1 MVTPKFCSRD
11 VYFLVTMS
19 KAGDDVVTP
28 ADVDP
33 AHGPPAAGVPHQ
45 PLPLLVLVVAV
56 IVVAVAVI
64 VVAVA
69 AVAGHGQGGV
79 ASVAWA
85 WAW

>member
-19 KAGDDVVTP
+19 KVGEDVVTP

-56 IVVAVAVI
+56 VVAVA
-64 VVAVA
+64 AVA

>member
-19 KAGDDVVTP
+19 KVGEDVVTP

-45 PLPLLVLVVAV
+45 PLPLLVLVV
-56 IVVAVAVI
+56 VV
-64 VVAVA
+64 VVVVA

>member
-1 MVTPKFCSRD
+1 MVAPKFGSRD

-19 KAGDDVVTP
+19 KVGDDVVTP

-33 AHGPPAAGVPHQ
+33 AHGPPGAGVPHQ

-56 IVVAVAVI
+56 VAV
-64 VVAVA
+64 

>member
-1 MVTPKFCSRD
+1 MVAPKFGSRD

-19 KAGDDVVTP
+19 KVGDDVVTP

-33 AHGPPAAGVPHQ
+33 AHGAPAAGLPHQ
-45 PLPLLVLVVAV
+45 PLPLLVLVAV
-56 IVVAVAVI
+56 VVV
-64 VVAVA
+64 VA

>member
-19 KAGDDVVTP
+19 KVGDDVVTP

-45 PLPLLVLVVAV
+45 PLPLLVLVV
-56 IVVAVAVI
+56 VVDVA
-64 VVAVA
+64 AVA

>member
-1 MVTPKFCSRD
+1 MVAPKFGSRD

-19 KAGDDVVTP
+19 KVGDDVVPP

-33 AHGPPAAGVPHQ
+33 AHGAPGAGVPHQ
-45 PLPLLVLVVAV
+45 PLPLLVLAVVAV
-56 IVVAVAVI
+56 
-64 VVAVA
+64 

-79 ASVAWA
+79 ANVAWA

>member
-19 KAGDDVVTP
+19 KVGEDVVTP

-45 PLPLLVLVVAV
+45 PLPLLVLVVV
-56 IVVAVAVI
+56 VVAVV
-64 VVAVA
+64 

>member
-1 MVTPKFCSRD
+1 MVAPKFGSRD

-19 KAGDDVVTP
+19 KEGDDVVTP

-33 AHGPPAAGVPHQ
+33 AHGAPAAGVPHQ
-45 PLPLLVLVVAV
+45 PLPLLVLVVV
-56 IVVAVAVI
+56 VVVAVV
-64 VVAVA
+64 VA

>member
-1 MVTPKFCSRD
+1 MVAPKFGSQ

-19 KAGDDVVTP
+19 KVGDDVVTP

-33 AHGPPAAGVPHQ
+33 AHGPPGAGVPHQ

-56 IVVAVAVI
+56 VAV
-64 VVAVA
+64 

>member
-11 VYFLVTMS
+11 VYFLLTMS

-45 PLPLLVLVVAV
+45 PLPLLVLVV
-56 IVVAVAVI
+56 VV
-64 VVAVA
+64 VA

>member
-1 MVTPKFCSRD
+1 MVTPKFGSRD

-19 KAGDDVVTP
+19 KVGDDVVTP

-45 PLPLLVLVVAV
+45 PLPLLVLVV
-56 IVVAVAVI
+56 VVAV
-64 VVAVA
+64 

>member
-1 MVTPKFCSRD
+1 MVTPKFGSRD

-19 KAGDDVVTP
+19 KVGDDVVTP

-33 AHGPPAAGVPHQ
+33 AHGAPGAGVSHQ
-45 PLPLLVLVVAV
+45 PLPLLVLVVVAAV
-56 IVVAVAVI
+56 
-64 VVAVA
+64 

>member
-1 MVTPKFCSRD
+1 MLTPKFGSRD

-19 KAGDDVVTP
+19 KVGDDVVTP

-33 AHGPPAAGVPHQ
+33 AHWPPAAGVPHQ
-45 PLPLLVLVVAV
+45 PLPLLVLAAVVVAV
-56 IVVAVAVI
+56 VVAV
-64 VVAVA
+64 
-69 AVAGHGQGGV
+69 VAGHGQGGV

>member
-1 MVTPKFCSRD
+1 MVAPKFGSRA

-19 KAGDDVVTP
+19 KVGDDVVTP

-45 PLPLLVLVVAV
+45 PLPLLVLVA
-56 IVVAVAVI
+56 VVAV
-64 VVAVA
+64 VVAAVA

>member
-1 MVTPKFCSRD
+1 MVPPKFCSRD

-19 KAGDDVVTP
+19 KVGEDVVTP

-45 PLPLLVLVVAV
+45 PLPLLVLVV
-56 IVVAVAVI
+56 VVAV
-64 VVAVA
+64 VVV

>member
-1 MVTPKFCSRD
+1 MVLEMYT
-11 VYFLVTMS
+11 YFLVTMS
-19 KAGDDVVTP
+19 KVGDDVVTP

-45 PLPLLVLVVAV
+45 PLPLLV
-56 IVVAVAVI
+56 VAVAV
-64 VVAVA
+64 VVA

>member
-1 MVTPKFCSRD
+1 MVTPKFGSRD

-19 KAGDDVVTP
+19 KVGDDVVTP

-45 PLPLLVLVVAV
+45 PLPLLVLVV
-56 IVVAVAVI
+56 VVAV
-64 VVAVA
+64 VAV
-69 AVAGHGQGGV
+69 VAGHGQGGV

>member
-19 KAGDDVVTP
+19 KVGDDVVTP

-45 PLPLLVLVVAV
+45 PLPLLVLVA
-56 IVVAVAVI
+56 
-64 VVAVA
+64 A

>member
-1 MVTPKFCSRD
+1 MGAPKFCSRD

-19 KAGDDVVTP
+19 KVGDDVVTP

-45 PLPLLVLVVAV
+45 PLPLLVLVVVAV
-56 IVVAVAVI
+56 VVAVAV
-64 VVAVA
+64 VA

>member
-1 MVTPKFCSRD
+1 MVTPKFGSRD

-19 KAGDDVVTP
+19 RVGDDVVTP

-33 AHGPPAAGVPHQ
+33 AHGPPATGVPHQ
-45 PLPLLVLVVAV
+45 PLPLLVLVVVA
-56 IVVAVAVI
+56 VVAV
-64 VVAVA
+64 

>member
-1 MVTPKFCSRD
+1 MVTPKFGSRD

-19 KAGDDVVTP
+19 KVGDDVVTP

-45 PLPLLVLVVAV
+45 PLPLLVLVV
-56 IVVAVAVI
+56 VAVA
-64 VVAVA
+64 AV

>member
-19 KAGDDVVTP
+19 KVGEDVVTP

-45 PLPLLVLVVAV
+45 PLPLLVLVV
-56 IVVAVAVI
+56 

-69 AVAGHGQGGV
+69 AVAVAVVAGHGQGGV

>member
-1 MVTPKFCSRD
+1 MVTPKFFSRD
-11 VYFLVTMS
+11 VYFLVTMT
-19 KAGDDVVTP
+19 KVGDDVVTP

-45 PLPLLVLVVAV
+45 PLPLLVLVV
-56 IVVAVAVI
+56 VVAV
-64 VVAVA
+64 VV

>member
-1 MVTPKFCSRD
+1 MVTPKFGSRD

-19 KAGDDVVTP
+19 KVGDDVVTP

-33 AHGPPAAGVPHQ
+33 AHGPPGAGVPHQ
-45 PLPLLVLVVAV
+45 PLPLLVLVVVVFAAV
-56 IVVAVAVI
+56 
-64 VVAVA
+64 